1 MFVNRFVACSFV
13 ITELAAG
20 KPVEAAASK
29 DEKSPQAEPAGGKP
43 RAAGKGTAQK
53 TRSGG
58 KGATEKPP
66 AGGKGTAE
74 KPQAAGKGATEKPP
88 AGGKGTAE
96 KPQAAGK
103 GIAEKPPAGGKGAA
117 GRQQTGTAGT
127 HQAAAATLVL
137 TGFSSDVT
145 HAKLETFFMS
155 V

>member
-1 MFVNRFVACSFV
+1 MINTFVNRFVACSFL

-43 RAAGKGTAQK
+43 QAAGKGTAQK

-58 KGATEKPP
+58 KGATENPP

-74 KPQAAGKGATEKPP
+74 KPQAAGKGATENPP
-88 AGGKGTAE
+88 AGGKGT
-96 KPQAAGK
+96 
-103 GIAEKPPAGGKGAA
+103 AEKPPAGGKGAA